1 MSSTRRSTTGE
12 FHQERFCSAPEF
24 EGDAINGLAAAKR
37 IAIVKD
43 KAAREI
49 LWFIQWRSIKGGG
62 LQELCEELLESFPER
77 VGTSTMVRIAAHKQ
91 RSSPTAA
98 ELKAIRSE
106 WTSSCSPEWAYSEWL
121 HDVSEDDPQNGWIV
135 PEPETP
141 KEELERYA
149 KRAREYASQE
159 GLLQHLKL
167 CCLDPKA
174 NIADGVWFF
183 HDLFGA
189 LKALRSRFVEAAKT
203 RLADTAV
210 TTEINRTLD
219 FWFSRRRM
227 VLIEGVAGIGRT
239 VTTRAWCDAHAG
251 LVRYVE
257 VPSSSDERS
266 FYASVAREL
275 GVARGTSFN
284 GQQIKVRVEEMLA
297 TGEIALAFDESQYLW
312 TQAMH
317 PRKTPDRLLWIKSTF
332 DAGTPIALI
341 AHVDFTKWQEHYV
354 KRTLWT
360 DEQFERRLNRRLRL
374 PTEHSRDDMLKI
386 ARTHLPQSDARM
398 WKLLAAYALG
408 TEKKQAS
415 AIFEAVESARYRAEQ
430 AGRDRVSFAD
440 IEAALIHD
448 HGFLTAGSVIDAR
461 AAGSG
466 LPEQTDA
473 KGTNRLPILPV
484 RRQFGGRI
492 YESQLER
499 SLLPKL

>member
-1 MSSTRRSTTGE
+1 
-12 FHQERFCSAPEF
+12 
-24 EGDAINGLAAAKR
+24 
-37 IAIVKD
+37 
-43 KAAREI
+43 
-49 LWFIQWRSIKGGG
+49 
-62 LQELCEELLESFPER
+62 
-77 VGTSTMVRIAAHKQ
+77 
-91 RSSPTAA
+91 
-98 ELKAIRSE
+98 
-106 WTSSCSPEWAYSEWL
+106 
-121 HDVSEDDPQNGWIV
+121 V
-135 PEPETP
+135 PESETP
-141 KEELERYA
+141 KEELRRYTM
-149 KRAREYASQE
+149 RAREYAAQE
-159 GLLQHLKL
+159 GLIQHLKC
-167 CCLDPKA
+167 CCLNPKVSVEE
-174 NIADGVWFF
+174 GVWFF

-189 LKALRSRFVEAAKT
+189 LRAVRGRFIEAAKS
-203 RLADTAV
+203 RLAETAV
-210 TTEINRTLD
+210 TIEINRTLD

-239 VTTRAWCDAHAG
+239 ATTRAWCDAHAG

-297 TGEIALAFDESQYLW
+297 TGEIALALDESQYLW

-341 AHVDFTKWQEHYV
+341 AHTDFTKWQEHYV

-386 ARTHLPQSDARM
+386 ARAHLPQGDVRM

-430 AGRDRVSFAD
+430 AGRDGVSFAD

-448 HGFLTAGSVIDAR
+448 HGFFTAGRVIDPR
-461 AAGSG
+461 AAASG
-466 LPEQTDA
+466 LPERTDA
-473 KGTNRLPILPV
+473 KVANRLPILPF

-492 YESQLER
+492 SGIQNEQMS
-499 SLLPKL
+499 SAD